1 MRKKENLPFV
11 ITWMDLKGIMLDETG
26 QKKKDRYYMIL
37 LTYGIKKKQNKK
49 HLRNKEQ
56 SGDYQRQDQTRK
68 MR

>member
-1 MRKKENLPFV
+1 
-11 ITWMDLKGIMLDETG
+11 MDLKGIMLDETG